1 MRIEAITVCIDFS
14 EWLEKC
20 ISNKDKLDRWI
31 IVTHLSDGKTI
42 KFCKQHNLECV
53 LSNRVFEGNAYFAK
67 GKAIND
73 ALEVADKT
81 NWLMSLDADILLPN
95 DFRSTLNEEITSQDT
110 LYGSYRYD
118 ATGDKMQQDEFNGST
133 IPYGFFQ
140 LWHSSVKT
148 KYVEV
153 SKKGIID
160 DYNFSRSFEG
170 NTKMLSLN
178 CKDTYGGAGYDHKSY
193 LGLRNLGLVK

>member
-1 MRIEAITVCIDFS
+1 MIIEAITVCIDFS

-20 ISNKDKLDRWI
+20 ISNKHKLDRWI
-31 IVTHLSDGKTI
+31 IATHSSDGKTI
-42 KFCKQHNLECV
+42 KLCKQHNLEYV
-53 LSNRVFEGNAYFAK
+53 LSKRVFEGDAYFAK

-73 ALEVADKT
+73 ALEVADKS

-95 DFRSTLNEEITSQDT
+95 DFRNRVSKDVKCQSS

-118 ATGDKMQQDEFNGST
+118 ANETQMQQDELNGAT
-133 IPYGFFQ
+133 LPYGFFQ
-140 LWHSSVKT
+140 LWHSSTKT
-148 KYVEV
+148 KYTEV

-160 DYNFSRSFEG
+160 DYIFSRSFEQ
-170 NTKMLSLN
+170 TQMLSLN

-193 LGLRNLGLVK
+193 FGLRNIGRI